1 MQLEQQ
7 FLLTPPPAV
16 AWPAFSDVALLVG
29 CLPGASLTGESDAGQ
44 WPMRFDVRLGPVAAS
59 FAGQGRLVR
68 DETTHTGRFE
78 GQASDRR
85 TGSRVKGSAAF
96 ALAPHDGGTRVTVQ
110 VEYALTGALA
120 QVGRAGIV
128 RELAAALTAQFAANL
143 QARLIER
150 TDTPAPTGSASAD
163 AAQPEVQPLQ
173 PAATPVPLDGGGL
186 LWQALRRWLAR
197 ILSRSEGPR

>member
-7 FLLTPPPAV
+7 FVLGQPPEAT
-16 AWPAFSDVALLVG
+16 WPAFADVALLVG
-29 CLPGASLTGESDAGQ
+29 CLPGASLTGDENDGQ

-68 DETTHTGRFE
+68 EDATRSGRFE

-96 ALAPHDGGTRVTVQ
+96 ALAAHEGGTRVTVQ
-110 VEYALTGALA
+110 VDYALTGALA

-128 RELAAALTAQFAANL
+128 RELAGVLTSQFAANL
-143 QARLIER
+143 EARLGER
-150 TDTPAPTGSASAD
+150 VAAATSDPTAAPG
-163 AAQPEVQPLQ
+163 AQAEVAI
-173 PAATPVPLDGGGL
+173 PAAADTPVPLAGGAL
-186 LWQALRRWLAR
+186 LWQALRRWLAG
-197 ILSRSEGPR
+197 ILSSAGRQP